1 MEKLRIGITCYPSYG
16 GSGVVATELGKQL
29 AQRGHEV
36 HFITYEVPFRL
47 SRFEENIY
55 FHGVEVPNYPLFNHP
70 PYLIALANKMVEVT
84 KYHSLDLLHVHY
96 AIPHATAAYLARS
109 VLQGRTRVITTLH
122 GTDITLLGSD
132 PSFAEIIAFSI
143 NQSDGVT
150 TISDSLRRET
160 LEEFPI
166 ETDVRTIY
174 NFIDPVEYRR
184 ESDPSCCRCLRT
196 HDRERLIVHISNFR
210 PVKRIEDVVRV
221 FAGIE
226 KEMPARL
233 LMVGDGPDST
243 LARQTAKCFGI
254 QDKVSFLGKVDRVAP
269 VLAASDLLLL
279 PSEKE
284 SFGLVALEAMACGV
298 PVVASNTGG
307 LPEVVEEGV
316 SGFLRPVGAVDAMV
330 EAALTLLG
338 EEATWSGF
346 STAARSRAV
355 GHFSTDTIIPQ
366 YEAYYR
372 QVLSGC

>member
-1 MEKLRIGITCYPSYG
+1 VEKLRIGITCYPSYG

-47 SRFEENIY
+47 NRFEENIY

-70 PYLIALANKMVEVT
+70 PYLIALANKMVEVA

-109 VLQGRTRVITTLH
+109 VLEGRTRVITTLH
-122 GTDITLLGSD
+122 GTDITLLGTN

-174 NFIDPVEYRR
+174 NFIDPEEYRR
-184 ESDPSCCRCLRT
+184 DIDASCSRCLRT

-210 PVKRIEDVVRV
+210 PVKRVEDVVRV

-243 LARQTAKCFGI
+243 LARQTAKCLGI

-269 VLAASDLLLL
+269 VLAISDLLLL

-330 EAALTLLG
+330 EAALALLA

-346 STAARSRAV
+346 SNAARSRAV
-355 GHFSTDTIIPQ
+355 AHFSTDTIIPQ